1 MKSMNMVYIQA
12 LFRLILVFCDTK
24 KTRRKRKKVE
34 TFKGFGIEEIGKKIT
49 QKKNRKLRKH

>member
-34 TFKGFGIEEIGKKIT
+34 TFKGFEIEEIGKKIT